1 MSKDL
6 SLQIEETNLSIMDAI
21 KLVIKKEKGVDYL
34 SSEQEIDLENQ
45 INAMVRRTFR
55 GSYSEALMTLS
66 EKSDDGLEFV
76 IINDKVYKI
85 NNFKLET
92 KDDFK
97 LDIKKEEN
105 ESITINAV
113 ISDEHD
119 FDIRDFIKK
128 VQDVG
133 NKMTDENVFE
143 SKKRKNIIYR

>member
-6 SLQIEETNLSIMDAI
+6 SLQIEETELSIMDAI
-21 KLVIKKEKGVDYL
+21 KLVIKKEKGIDYHL

-45 INAMVRRTFR
+45 INAIVRRTFK

-66 EKSDDGLEFV
+66 EESDDGLDFV
-76 IINDKVYKI
+76 VINDKVYKI

-97 LDIKKEEN
+97 LNIKKDEN
-105 ESITINAV
+105 DAITINAV
-113 ISDEHD
+113 MSDEHD

-133 NKMTDENVFE
+133 NKMTDENIFE
-143 SKKRKNIIYR
+143 SKKRKISYR